1 MRSFRI
7 TSVWGIP
14 INVNVSLL
22 VFLPILAYLI
32 ASGPQIELYAGVVE
46 TLSGESLD
54 ADVLRAGSTPWL
66 IGTVAA
72 VGLFASVAVHEL
84 GHSWVA
90 LRYDLTVTSITLWL
104 LGGLASFDRLP
115 REPHKEFWIAIAG
128 PITSLAVAAGCYAA
142 VLVVPASA
150 PALLFVAGWL
160 AVTNLVLA
168 GFNMLPAFPMD
179 GGRVLRAYLAR
190 NRPYAAATR
199 TAATVGKLFALLF
212 VFVGIFV
219 AFSPL
224 LLLLAL
230 FVYTAA
236 GSESRTVMIADLL
249 SGVTVRDVAM
259 LDRPEVP
266 ADASV
271 ATLFDMMLRKRQ
283 VAFPVTEGGRVVGAV
298 TMTDLKGVDPE
309 RRPTTTVGDIA
320 ARDLPRIDVDTP
332 AFDALATLS
341 SAPGGIGVV
350 EERGQAVGIVTES
363 DVATALQF
371 RRETDAAA
379 APQDLGRGDA
389 W

>member
-14 INVNVSLL
+14 IKINVSLL

-32 ASGPQIELYAGVVE
+32 ASGPQIETYAGIVE
-46 TLSGESLD
+46 TLSGESVD
-54 ADVLRAGSTPWL
+54 VAVLRAGATPWL
-66 IGTVAA
+66 IGAVAA
-72 VGLFASVAVHEL
+72 VGLFVSVALHEL

-115 REPHKEFWIAIAG
+115 REPHKEFWIAVAG
-128 PITSLAVAAGCYAA
+128 PITSLAIAAVCYAA
-142 VLVVPASA
+142 VVVVPGSA
-150 PALLFVAGWL
+150 PTLLFVVGWL
-160 AVTNLVLA
+160 AVTNLALA
-168 GFNMLPAFPMD
+168 VFNMLPAFPMD

-219 AFSPL
+219 LFSPL

-249 SGVTVRDVAM
+249 AGVTVGDVAI
-259 LDRPEVP
+259 LDRPDVSV
-266 ADASV
+266 DASV
-271 ATLFDMMLRKRQ
+271 AQLFDLMLRERQ
-283 VAFPVTEGGRVVGAV
+283 VAFPVVEGGRVVGAV
-298 TMTDLKGVDPE
+298 TMTDLERVDPE
-309 RRPTTTVGDIA
+309 DRPTTSVADVA
-320 ARDLPRIDVDTP
+320 VRDLPRIDVDAP
-332 AFDALATLS
+332 AFDALATL
-341 SAPGGIGVV
+341 AGGAAGIGIV
-350 EERGQAVGIVTES
+350 EERGEAVGIVTES

-371 RRETDAAA
+371 RRETDAATT
-379 APQDLGRGDA
+379 PEDLGRGEP